1 MLLHPTRPPGTNF
14 TPHFFVRLPQ
24 SVFWNLW
31 CLAPCKPI
39 LKIQKIA
46 GVHLISVPK
55 RYAFSCLLI
64 FEAFGVQM
72 GEVGRLP
79 DEEHEVWKVG
89 QHEGGLVPPSA
100 ISSSSEGLQLGEQSD
115 SGSDVGDD
123 QMVML
128 GEHTTQNTLQNT
140 HVDLFGSSR
149 GGGMSS
155 TPLPQCFFVLYNAT
169 MHGMWHIHVGA

>member
-1 MLLHPTRPPGTNF
+1 
-14 TPHFFVRLPQ
+14 
-24 SVFWNLW
+24 
-31 CLAPCKPI
+31 
-39 LKIQKIA
+39 
-46 GVHLISVPK
+46 
-55 RYAFSCLLI
+55 
-64 FEAFGVQM
+64 M

-128 GEHTTQNTLQNT
+128 GCQETAAGSDQKTVTMGDQQMSILGDPQKGTCSTNGDTQDGLRCRGIDRAEHL
-140 HVDLFGSSR
+140 S
-149 GGGMSS
+149 GGY
-155 TPLPQCFFVLYNAT
+155 TCIYV
-169 MHGMWHIHVGA
+169 

>member
-1 MLLHPTRPPGTNF
+1 MHFHVCSFLKHLVCTWACGLEPPMA
-14 TPHFFVRLPQ
+14 Q
-24 SVFWNLW
+24 
-31 CLAPCKPI
+31 
-39 LKIQKIA
+39 
-46 GVHLISVPK
+46 
-55 RYAFSCLLI
+55 
-64 FEAFGVQM
+64 
-72 GEVGRLP
+72 LP
-79 DEEHEVWKVG
+79 DEEHEVWRVG

-128 GEHTTQNTLQNT
+128 GEHTTQNTSQNT

-155 TPLPQCFFVLYNAT
+155 TPLPQCFFILYNAT
-169 MHGMWHIHVGA
+169 MRGLWRIHVWAWEALSGSTCLLWALCRW